1 MTLGL
6 CVPLVNF
13 VVFKISINTVCCIIS
28 LDYTHSHA
36 CKHTHVHMH
45 THTHIY
51 TQVYTHTHMYIQTHV
66 HKCTP
71 THHMHTHTH
80 VHTHTHMRA
89 HTHTHTHTH
98 THSCYSSVCIS
109 LVSLFVCVRMI
120 LLVHTAKSFSD
131 ANDPSI
137 THVHVFDHK
146 LQCTPNYSV
155 AMFQTEVFLTNT
167 HAMQEKSCFKKHLSL
182 WLSRK

>member
-1 MTLGL
+1 MQRARKAGLFFFSFAIVLHTMTLGL

-51 TQVYTHTHMYIQTHV
+51 TRVHTYTHVYTNTCTQMHTYTSHA
-66 HKCTP
+66 
-71 THHMHTHTH
+71 HTHTRA
-80 VHTHTHMRA
+80 HTHICV

-98 THSCYSSVCIS
+98 T
-109 LVSLFVCVRMI
+109 FM
-120 LLVHTAKSFSD
+120 
-131 ANDPSI
+131 
-137 THVHVFDHK
+137 
-146 LQCTPNYSV
+146 LQFCLH
-155 AMFQTEVFLTNT
+155 Q
-167 HAMQEKSCFKKHLSL
+167 SCFPFCVCKNDSVGAHSKVLQ
-182 WLSRK
+182 RCQ